1 MPESIDVIIA
11 CHNEAETIEDVILS
25 HLKILKNSD
34 TFDEF
39 LITVLDD
46 GSTDQSKHKIL
57 QLISLHKNIKLIS
70 SDKPSGIHGAINK
83 LVRSTSKKW
92 VYFTPGD
99 GQFSSKILSDLI
111 YNFESHTWIFI
122 AKRVNKTKIYSFT
135 RIMVSFLYRIIVL
148 IISGKD
154 PVDPGSTKLVRREL
168 FESQFYCNYIAR
180 DAEIIVKAKK
190 ANKNIKVVKSNF
202 DPRSSGK
209 STIKIVVVLKSLM
222 DSLNLIKYRF

>member
-11 CHNEAETIEDVILS
+11 CHNEAETIEEVVLS
-25 HLKILKNSD
+25 HLKILENSE

-46 GSTDQSKHKIL
+46 GSTDRSKHKIL
-57 QLISLHKNIKLIS
+57 QLISLHENIKLIS
-70 SDKPSGIHGAINK
+70 SDKPSGIHEAINK

-111 YNFESHTWIFI
+111 FNFESNTWVII
-122 AKRVNKTKIYSFT
+122 AKRVNKTKIYSIT
-135 RIMVSFLYRIIVL
+135 RIVISFLYRIIVL
-148 IISGKD
+148 IISGRD
-154 PVDPGSTKLVRREL
+154 PIDAGSTKLVRREL
-168 FESQFYCNYIAR
+168 FESRFYCNYIVR
-180 DAEIIVKAKK
+180 DAEIIIKAKK
-190 ANKNIKVVKSNF
+190 DNKNIKVIKSNF
-202 DPRSSGK
+202 DSRSSGK
-209 STIKIVVVLKSLM
+209 STIKIVVVLKSLL